1 MSRAKLETLQEQLRA
16 AVAVIDPRLEVA
28 FRPMFGG
35 ACGYV
40 KGRVFASVS
49 DVGLALKL
57 PAAVQKDLLRAGA
70 KGLQYEP
77 GMPPSKH
84 YLVVPARLREDA
96 EALAAWAGQSI
107 DHVLAQPAPRAKR
120 RKSS

>member
-1 MSRAKLETLQEQLRA
+1 MSRATLETLQEQLRA
-16 AVAVIDPRLEVA
+16 AVAVIEPRLEVV

-57 PAAVQKDLLRAGA
+57 PATVQEDFLREGA
-70 KGLQYEP
+70 KRLQYQP
-77 GMPPSKH
+77 DMPPSKH
-84 YLVVPARLREDA
+84 YLVVPARFREDA
-96 EALAAWAGQSI
+96 EALAEWARHSI